1 MLGTVQLRNG
11 NFAQTEP
18 SNTWA
23 PTAINNR
30 ADRSLIWQSDAGRWQ
45 QVTITAWRW
54 LCCKLHVPEPMWNVQ
69 YLAPFH
75 PFNSKRDW
83 ILRQRWRHHQV
94 QRPTIP
100 PKENTANLKTA
111 FLKQIGADHHS
122 MHRHLPA
129 EVTYHANKSTLVRD
143 RLEPRFSGVKLI
155 DRSIQRYTWNTPCP
169 WSSGCVVCRK
179 HQLGCGDKDGK
190 NGLLNLT
197 VTRRIIIG
205 VKWKLD

>member
-100 PKENTANLKTA
+100 PKENTANLKKGFFKADWSWSPLHAPPSSCWSHLSCQQKYACQRQIRAA
-111 FLKQIGADHHS
+111 FF
-122 MHRHLPA
+122 RR
-129 EVTYHANKSTLVRD
+129 E
-143 RLEPRFSGVKLI
+143 I
-155 DRSIQRYTWNTPCP
+155 DRSINTALHVKYTLSMVVGLRSWPQTPARVWRQRRQKRAAQQNRHTSHNN
-169 WSSGCVVCRK
+169 WS
-179 HQLGCGDKDGK
+179 
-190 NGLLNLT
+190 
-197 VTRRIIIG
+197 
-205 VKWKLD
+205 